1 MSTRSR
7 GDHSRER
14 RRSPLSPA
22 PARPRERSIAV
33 IGAGASGT
41 LTAVNLLRRGRVRV
55 TLIDPKPHG
64 PGVAYSTRDE
74 SHLLNVPAAA
84 MSGLVDEPGDFLDWC
99 RGLGMRVEPEDHLP
113 RRLYG
118 VYLRQLLVR
127 FGDGWRLQ
135 QRRARAVNVVEP
147 LFHHGVRVT
156 LADSSVVTA
165 DAAVLALGDP
175 RPAKVSRERVRVEL
189 GHGSATDADV
199 VVNATGP
206 SWEIGV
212 GCNPLT
218 QRLLASGRVRLD
230 ELGLGLAT
238 GPEGALI
245 DLEGTV
251 SDRCFTLGP
260 PWRGESLESTAIPEI
275 RQQAEDLAGRLTE
288 DGEVGRRGLRRRSA
302 TGGRGRVR

>member
-1 MSTRSR
+1 GMSTRSR

-74 SHLLNVPAAA
+74 RHLLNVPAAA

-147 LFHHGVRVT
+147 LFHHGVRVR

-165 DAAVLALGDP
+165 DAAVFGRGEPGD
-175 RPAKVSRERVRVEL
+175 
-189 GHGSATDADV
+189 GSAPDADV

-218 QRLLASGRVRLD
+218 QRLRASGRVRLD